1 MNSLC
6 IIPARGGSKRIP
18 RKNLKSFRD
27 RPIIAYSIEAALASS
42 IFHTVMVS
50 TDDSEIADVARS
62 LGAEVPFLRSAKT
75 ADDHATTADVL
86 LEVLASYEQL
96 GQRFDI
102 ACNLYPTSPFTTADD
117 LKAGYSALVGGA
129 FDVILPVVAFSYP
142 ILRSLKRS
150 DDGKIDLNWPEHRN
164 SRSQDLP
171 KAYHDAGQ
179 WAFLKTASFLTTR
192 TLLGPNTGSVILPE
206 SRVQDI
212 DTEDDWAMAE
222 LKHRILFGES
232 KHD

>member
-1 MNSLC
+1 MKTLC
-6 IIPARGGSKRIP
+6 VIPARGGSKRIP
-18 RKNLKSFRD
+18 RKNLKAFRG

-42 IFHTVMVS
+42 LFHTVMVS

-62 LGAEVPFLRSAKT
+62 LGADVPFLRSANT

-86 LEVLASYEQL
+86 LEVLTSYEQL

-102 ACNLYPTSPFTTADD
+102 ACNLYPTAPFTTAHD
-117 LKAGYSALVGGA
+117 LKAGHEALVGGP
-129 FDVILPVVAFSYP
+129 FDVILPIVAFSYP

-179 WAFLKTASFLTTR
+179 WAFFKTAPFLMTN
-192 TLLGPNTGSVILPE
+192 TLMGPNTGSVILPE

>member
-1 MNSLC
+1 MASLC
-6 IIPARGGSKRIP
+6 VIPARGGSKRIP
-18 RKNLKSFRD
+18 RKNLKEFRG
-27 RPIIAYSIEAALASS
+27 RPIIAYSIEAALANSL
-42 IFHTVMVS
+42 FHTVMVS
-50 TDDSEIADVARS
+50 TDDSEIAEVARS
-62 LGAEVPFLRSAKT
+62 IGADVPFLRSANT

-86 LEVLASYEQL
+86 LEVLASYQQL
-96 GQRFDI
+96 GQQFDI
-102 ACNLYPTSPFTTADD
+102 ACNLYATSPFTTADD
-117 LKAGYSALVGGA
+117 LKAGHEALVGGP

-179 WAFLKTASFLTTR
+179 WAFFKTTPFLTTK
-192 TLLGPNTGSVILPE
+192 TLMGPNTGSVVLPE

-212 DTEDDWAMAE
+212 DTEEDWAMAE
-222 LKHRILFGES
+222 LKHRILRP
-232 KHD
+232 

>member
-1 MNSLC
+1 MNALC

-18 RKNLKSFRD
+18 RKNLKEFRG
-27 RPIIAYSIEAALASS
+27 RPIIAYSIEVALNSG

-50 TDDSEIADVARS
+50 TDDAEIADVARS
-62 LGAEVPFLRSAKT
+62 YGADIPFLRSAAT

-86 LEVLASYEQL
+86 LEVIKDYEHQ

-102 ACNLYPTSPFTTADD
+102 ACNLYPTSPFATADD
-117 LKAGYSALVGGA
+117 LKQGLEALVAGP
-129 FDVILPVVAFSYP
+129 FDVILPIVAFSYP

-150 DDGKIDLNWPEHRN
+150 DHGKIDMNWPEHMN

-179 WAFLKTASFLTTR
+179 WAFFKTPPFLTAR
-192 TLLGPNTGSVILPE
+192 TLFGPNTGSVILPE

-212 DTEDDWAMAE
+212 DTLDDWAMAE
-222 LKHRILFGES
+222 LKHRLLFP
-232 KHD
+232 